1 MSELFHKLI
10 NPYLQASYTYLSL
23 GFCFDPDNVALE
35 GMDCLFWRLVEER
48 VSRIS

>member
-1 MSELFHKLI
+1 MSELFHNLI

-35 GMDCLFWRLVEER
+35 GMDFLLWGLVEER
-48 VSRIS
+48 VLSIS